1 MNAHTPE
8 WARWQTE
15 WQRDRSAQEA
25 RLCLSP
31 ADRRRIRITWVV
43 ESVVAVA
50 LLLLVILAL
59 KHAASAYEARLGFG
73 IGLGIAGVWVQR
85 ILIRGREHASDT
97 AAANEYLVAARI
109 LAVREMRLA
118 QFIWIT
124 LGLELAFLIPWWVIG
139 SRVHSRA
146 ITNVGSLLTM
156 WLPILGFA
164 LLLA

>member
-1 MNAHTPE
+1 
-8 WARWQTE
+8 
-15 WQRDRSAQEA
+15 
-25 RLCLSP
+25 
-31 ADRRRIRITWVV
+31 
-43 ESVVAVA
+43 
-50 LLLLVILAL
+50 
-59 KHAASAYEARLGFG
+59 
-73 IGLGIAGVWVQR
+73 VQR

-97 AAANEYLVAARI
+97 AAANEYLASARI

-164 LLLA
+164 LLLAWSVGIYRKARRLRQGIDLAQPDNSEL